1 MAARGINKVIVL
13 GNLGKDPEMRY
24 LPNGDA
30 VANFT
35 VATSETWKDK
45 QTGEQKEQTEWHR
58 IVAFR
63 RLGEICGEYLR
74 KGSKIYVEGRLQTR
88 KWQNQQGQ
96 DVYTTEIVANEMQ
109 MLDSRGQGGGMG
121 GGQGGGYQGG
131 GQGGQGG
138 GFQPQGGQ
146 QGGGFQ
152 PQGGQAAQAP
162 QSPQSPQGG
171 GQGGFQGQGGQ
182 QGGGFQPQG
191 GGQAPQGGGFQPQG
205 GGFQPQGGQAPQG
218 GGFQPQGGQGGGQ
231 ASGGFKPP
239 APQGGQGAQP
249 QGGGFKP
256 QNPPQAEPPI
266 DFDDD
271 IPF

>member
-74 KGSKIYVEGRLQTR
+74 KGSKVYVEGRLQTR

-121 GGQGGGYQGG
+121 GGQGGYQGG
-131 GQGGQGG
+131 GQAPQGG
-138 GFQPQGGQ
+138 GYQG
-146 QGGGFQ
+146 
-152 PQGGQAAQAP
+152 QGGQAA
-162 QSPQSPQGG
+162 
-171 GQGGFQGQGGQ
+171 GQ

-205 GGFQPQGGQAPQG
+205 GGFQGQSGSQAPQAPQGGGFQGQGGGQQG
-218 GGFQPQGGQGGGQ
+218 GGFQPQGGQAAGQQGGGFQ
-231 ASGGFKPP
+231 PQGAPQSGGFKPP
-239 APQGGQGAQP
+239 APQGGGQAP

-256 QNPPQAEPPI
+256 QNQPAAEPPI